1 MPRKTEL
8 SNVKKLFSDRKFEIV
23 KLFFGQKIEAWI
35 SVWEALEIQRPTNRS
50 LIERWCERK
59 IILNQFETCGHFFIE
74 HHHNPRHFFRKQK
87 EIVLPFKN
95 RFLTGGRVAAIYR
108 FGLLQRNSIFELLRF
123 CSRTLIPPLILLYNV
138 DFEKISMKL
147 SLCLKR
153 PNKVV
158 YLECFDEIQKWWIF
172 MGGDESFWLYQ
183 MPDGGSREF
192 ATRCLRDSNNWKSL
206 RPKIILNGIPF
217 ACFFLWNS

>member
-8 SNVKKLFSDRKFEIV
+8 SNVKNLFSGRKFEI
-23 KLFFGQKIEAWI
+23 FGQKIEAWI

-123 CSRTLIPPLILLYNV
+123 CSRTLIPQLILLYNV
-138 DFEKISMKL
+138 DFEKKINETFAL
-147 SLCLKR
+147 LK
-153 PNKVV
+153 KA
-158 YLECFDEIQKWWIF
+158 K
-172 MGGDESFWLYQ
+172 
-183 MPDGGSREF
+183 
-192 ATRCLRDSNNWKSL
+192 
-206 RPKIILNGIPF
+206 
-217 ACFFLWNS
+217 

>member
-1 MPRKTEL
+1 MAFLNLKHFEFLRQNWKIYFHPNAPKLSFKTLKSYFQAEN
-8 SNVKKLFSDRKFEIV
+8 SN
-23 KLFFGQKIEAWI
+23 FFGQKIEAWI

-138 DFEKISMKL
+138 DFEKKKINETFAL
-147 SLCLKR
+147 LK
-153 PNKVV
+153 KA
-158 YLECFDEIQKWWIF
+158 K
-172 MGGDESFWLYQ
+172 
-183 MPDGGSREF
+183 
-192 ATRCLRDSNNWKSL
+192 
-206 RPKIILNGIPF
+206 
-217 ACFFLWNS
+217 